1 MESRTRSLIQSAVSL
16 GAVLVL
22 AGCDDFLGLG
32 DDVDV
37 DVIAEANVDQN
48 IISFT
53 VVNRGPDTI
62 NYHGA
67 DLELRDGQGKWH
79 QIDWPTIDLLPVLPI
94 EPDETHTVSRPII
107 VDAFCDP
114 QTIQPGMYR
123 FKVLMTTNRNAV
135 SSDMPGEVRTSNAV
149 GISYFTPCV
158 GRELDMG
165 GFRPSST

>member
-67 DLELRDGQGKWH
+67 DLELRDDRWLSIATDRSGRVRLR
-79 QIDWPTIDLLPVLPI
+79 TR
-94 EPDETHTVSRPII
+94 VS
-107 VDAFCDP
+107 
-114 QTIQPGMYR
+114 
-123 FKVLMTTNRNAV
+123 NRV
-135 SSDMPGEVRTSNAV
+135 GTRSLRLFSPPGERSA
-149 GISYFTPCV
+149 
-158 GRELDMG
+158 E
-165 GFRPSST
+165 